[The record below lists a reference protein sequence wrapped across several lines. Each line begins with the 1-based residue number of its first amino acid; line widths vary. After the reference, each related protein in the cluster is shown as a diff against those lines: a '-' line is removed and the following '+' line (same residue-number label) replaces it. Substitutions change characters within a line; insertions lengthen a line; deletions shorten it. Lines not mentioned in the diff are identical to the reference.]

1 MRGNY
6 RIVDDLED
14 IEDGFHISEELEDV
28 IIECFHI
35 ARKGKRSGLKKI
47 QRQIEKYPRCPQ
59 LKNYLTV
66 WYNNTGNSE
75 KSNEANRW
83 LVAEH
88 PDYVFGMVNLA
99 NEHLSKS
106 EYELVPDVLGSD
118 MRIDSLFP
126 DRKAF
131 HVDEVIA
138 FLSIAIRYFAAIAEF
153 DRAEEELSE
162 LTEVDPYATITSE
175 LSREVTR
182 QKMANM
188 GKSWLE
194 RTKDNISAQV
204 MKKQPADTT
213 TEPPVFIH
221 PEINLLYTNGL
232 HVENAILEKI
242 ISLPR
247 ISLLKDLEM
256 VLQDSIDRYYFHSEN
271 WDDDSSGMFITHAIF
286 ILGELKAAE
295 SMNSVLNVL
304 SQSEEYLEF
313 YFGDF
318 LTELL
323 WEPVYRMI
331 STDLIPLQEFIC
343 TSGIYSFSKGVV
355 SDALEQVALH
365 DRSRKDEVVACFR
378 NIFSFFIKSR
388 IEDNVIDSGTIGL
401 LVSSCLDI
409 GAVELLPEIRR
420 LFELKYVD
428 LTMAGTFEDV
438 EKAFGE
444 EEKFNQKRKI
454 LGIAERYQDVIST
467 WHGHSVEEQ
476 EDEFE
481 DDFWEKLSTANTQV
495 ARTAAKTGRNDPCPC
510 GSGKKYKKCCL

>member
-1 MRGNY
+1 
-6 RIVDDLED
+6 
-14 IEDGFHISEELEDV
+14 
-28 IIECFHI
+28 
-35 ARKGKRSGLKKI
+35 
-47 QRQIEKYPRCPQ
+47 
-59 LKNYLTV
+59 
-66 WYNNTGNSE
+66 
-75 KSNEANRW
+75 
-83 LVAEH
+83 
-88 PDYVFGMVNLA
+88 
-99 NEHLSKS
+99 
-106 EYELVPDVLGSD
+106 
-118 MRIDSLFP
+118 
-126 DRKAF
+126 
-131 HVDEVIA
+131 
-138 FLSIAIRYFAAIAEF
+138 
-153 DRAEEELSE
+153 
-162 LTEVDPYATITSE
+162 
-175 LSREVTR
+175 
-182 QKMANM
+182 
-188 GKSWLE
+188 
-194 RTKDNISAQV
+194 
-204 MKKQPADTT
+204 
-213 TEPPVFIH
+213 
-221 PEINLLYTNGL
+221 
-232 HVENAILEKI
+232 
-242 ISLPR
+242 
-247 ISLLKDLEM
+247 M